1 VRYSFVAPVGE
12 IVDGGPQPTVSVLIP
27 CFDASHTVA
36 DAVASALDQT
46 LPAYEVI
53 VCDDGSHDNPA
64 VALQHFGESVTLLR
78 KPNGGGASAL
88 NHALAAASGDLVAV
102 LDADDV
108 YDPRRIE
115 ALTFLAAARP
125 DLGIL
130 TTDAWVEAEGVK
142 IRRYSEI
149 NPFAADD
156 QLTAILETC
165 FPGGWPAI
173 RRQLLVEH
181 GGWNETYAV
190 AYDWE
195 CWLRLILDGTAV
207 GMVDEPLMTYRVRDG
222 SLSADSAGSLR
233 DRVRLLGSVDPD
245 RLSAAQQAVRRS
257 SLRRYRRRLLDAEVA
272 AAVRRGSRRELLR
285 LATTTTTPWRSRSVA
300 LRRAFALRRA

>member
-1 VRYSFVAPVGE
+1 MRYSFVAPPGE
-12 IVDGGPQPTVSVLIP
+12 VVEGGPKPTVSVLIP

-46 LPAYEVI
+46 LPPHEVI
-53 VCDDGSHDNPA
+53 VCDDGSHDNPEL
-64 VALQHFGESVTLLR
+64 ALRRFGESVRLLR
-78 KPNGGGASAL
+78 KQNGGGASAL
-88 NHALAAASGDLVAV
+88 NHALAAAGGDLVVV

-108 YDPRRIE
+108 YDPHRIE

-142 IRRYSEI
+142 VRRYSEI

-156 QLTAILETC
+156 QLKAILEAC

-173 RRQLLVEH
+173 RRQLLLDH

-195 CWLRLILDGTAV
+195 CWLRLILDGAGV

-222 SLSADSAGSLR
+222 SLSADSVGSLR
-233 DRVRLLGSVDPD
+233 DRVRLLASVDPD
-245 RLSAAQQAVRRS
+245 PLSAAEQAARLR
-257 SLRRYRRRLLDAEVA
+257 SLRRYTRRLRDAEVA
-272 AAVRRGSRRELLR
+272 AAVRRQARGDLLR
-285 LATTTTTPWRSRSVA
+285 LAAAGATPWRSRYAALRAAVA
-300 LRRAFALRRA
+300 LRRA